1 VASLRGADPFRSSAL
16 LMAEGSYDAVDSVMS
31 LSADQRYMTAVGAGC
46 KIEST
51 SSGELRETAGI
62 SRDPRHEGPPGFPR
76 IALLTPYNGENL
88 GDASIQH
95 AIITNLHLRLPNA
108 EFSGVTMSDANF
120 VEQHGRSGF
129 PLYAGPRPFF
139 ASRRRKTTD
148 RPGAEGSAQA
158 VSPTRFTSLIRKL
171 IRSTTAIARPVKAA
185 RGLAERLYGELLHA
199 LQAYRFLR
207 THHVLIVSGGGQL
220 DEEWGGPWGHPY
232 ILLKWAVLARI
243 ARVPFA
249 IASVGACKVSTP
261 TCRILL
267 SATLRMAR
275 YRSYRDINTRRI
287 AARLWRRA
295 AGDPVVPDMAFSLPS
310 SELPP
315 PAPIRQISRGRP
327 VVAISPIAYGKAGA
341 WPYENA
347 ALYSRYLQELVGIT
361 SQLLQRDYFL
371 LFVYSCLG
379 ADDPLVS
386 EILQRLDEDS
396 RRRAARQTHVSAIRT
411 WKDLIAQLR
420 DADFL
425 IASRLHSTILAFVAQ
440 TPTVAISFDPKVD
453 WVMQDLGQTD
463 YLLHIQD
470 FTARD
475 VIRALERVKQQKD
488 CVTNQLRCYPLGI
501 QSAFA
506 RQYDALARLAIASR
520 KRRS

>member
-1 VASLRGADPFRSSAL
+1 MMTSGVDRS
-16 LMAEGSYDAVDSVMS
+16 
-31 LSADQRYMTAVGAGC
+31 
-46 KIEST
+46 IET
-51 SSGELRETAGI
+51 TTLGELWNTAELSGL
-62 SRDPRHEGPPGFPR
+62 RPEGHVGYPR

-95 AIITNLHLRLPNA
+95 AVITNLQRRLPDA
-108 EFSGVTMSDANF
+108 EFSGITLSDANF

-129 PLYAGPRPFF
+129 PLYSWRRPFF
-139 ASRRRKTTD
+139 VSHQRKTAD
-148 RPGAEGSAQA
+148 CPGGESSAHAVRPA
-158 VSPTRFTSLIRKL
+158 RFTSLARKL
-171 IRSTTAIARPVKAA
+171 IRSTPAIARPVNAT
-185 RGLAERLYGELLHA
+185 RGLAERFYGELIHA

-220 DEEWGGPWGHPY
+220 DEDWGGPWGHPY
-232 ILLKWAVLARI
+232 ALLKWAVLARI

-249 IASVGACKVSTP
+249 IASVGACKVTTP

-267 SATLRMAR
+267 SAALRMAQC
-275 YRSYRDINTRRI
+275 RSYRDINTRRI

-295 AGDPVVPDMAFSLPS
+295 AWDPIVPDMAFSLPS

-315 PAPIRQISRGRP
+315 PAPIRPISRGRP
-327 VVAISPIAYGKAGA
+327 VVAISPIAYAKPGA
-341 WPYENA
+341 WSYQNA
-347 ALYSRYLQELVGIT
+347 ALYSRYVQELAGIT

-371 LFVYSCLG
+371 LFVYSSLG
-379 ADDPLVS
+379 NDDRVVP
-386 EILQRLDEDS
+386 EILERLDENS

-470 FTARD
+470 FTAED

-488 CVTNQLRCYPLGI
+488 SVTNELRSYPLGI

-506 RQYDALARLAIASR
+506 QQYDALARLAIASG